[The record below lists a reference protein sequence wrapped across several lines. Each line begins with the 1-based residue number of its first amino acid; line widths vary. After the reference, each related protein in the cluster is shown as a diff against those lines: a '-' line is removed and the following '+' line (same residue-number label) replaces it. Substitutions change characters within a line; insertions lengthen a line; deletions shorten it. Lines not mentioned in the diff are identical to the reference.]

1 MRLDDLRGRHV
12 AVWGAGVEGTAAVAL
27 LLEHGRAASVV
38 VVVDS
43 ARPSDP
49 RTVHGVDVIDLEK
62 HPFPPT
68 VDVVLKSPGI
78 SPYHGGLRAVAKANP
93 ALSVFGGTA
102 LWFAEACAAPANPLD
117 RTIAVTGSKGKST
130 TSSLIAHLLS
140 ALTDDVVLAGNVG
153 RAPLDVLAA
162 GLASG
167 DAFPVTR
174 WHVLELSSFQ
184 TSEVRHSPAV
194 GVLTSLFPEHL
205 DWHETVDRYF
215 DDKVNLFC
223 HPPGR
228 TDGAE
233 GFDVVDSAVVCRVA
247 ANVSV
252 PDVETRLRRAIAD
265 LPQVEL
271 LPYGDAQGFMVA
283 TDGSIVEHDRAFVRR
298 SGIPLVG
305 RHNAANLC
313 GALTALRCAGWEPWD
328 HRNALLAALSTFRPL
343 DHRLQ
348 PVGRVG
354 GRDVIDDSLSTAP
367 QAAIAALAAFDDRPV
382 GIIIGGHDRGLDYQ
396 PLADA
401 IAERRSPVWV
411 VGVPQSGPRI
421 GALISAACE
430 ASGNT
435 LASVVQVEDF
445 DEAVPVLLS
454 LVPSGGVLLLS
465 PAAPSFGRFADY
477 RERGMRFRSLL
488 GLA

>member
-1 MRLDDLRGRHV
+1 MRFEDLRGRHV

-27 LLEHGRAASVV
+27 LLQHGATASVV
-38 VVVDS
+38 VVVDA
-43 ARPSDP
+43 ARPTDP
-49 RTVHGVDVIDLEK
+49 MTVHGVPVVDLSQR
-62 HPFPPT
+62 PFPT
-68 VDVVLKSPGI
+68 AVEVILKSPGI
-78 SPYHGGLRAVAKANP
+78 SPYHGGLRQVLDTKPTIA
-93 ALSVFGGTA
+93 VFGGTA
-102 LWFAEACAAPANPLD
+102 LWFAEAAAAASLPLS

-140 ALTDDVVLAGNVG
+140 ALTDDVLLAGNVG

-162 GLASG
+162 GLAAG
-167 DAFPVTR
+167 DAFPPNR

-184 TSEVRHSPAV
+184 TSEVDHSPAV

-215 DDKVNLFC
+215 ADKINLFC
-223 HPPGR
+223 HPQA
-228 TDGAE
+228 DGAA
-233 GFDVVDSAVVCRVA
+233 GAAVSCRVA

-252 PDVETRLRRAIAD
+252 PEVQARVSADIAG
-265 LPQVEL
+265 LPQVQL
-271 LPYGDAQGFMVA
+271 VSYGDPSGFMVA
-283 TDGSIVEHDRAFVRR
+283 SDGSIVDAQRTFVAR

-313 GALTALRCAGWEPWD
+313 GALCALRCAGWEPWD
-328 HRNALLAALSTFRPL
+328 HREALLNALLAFRPL

-348 PVGRVG
+348 PVGAVG

-367 QAAIAALAAFDDRPV
+367 QAAIAALAAFEDRPV

-396 PLADA
+396 ALADA
-401 IAERRSPVWV
+401 IAMRQAPVWV

-421 GALISAACE
+421 GALIHAACQ

-435 LASVVQVEDF
+435 NASVVQVDDF
-445 DEAVPVLLS
+445 DAAVPALLDA
-454 LVPSGGVLLLS
+454 VPEGGVLLLS